1 MKHFKILAI
10 AVVLVFFASCE
21 KEYMKYTQKPEYIT
35 NPKPE
40 FQAYFKAYDEALS
53 LWDIDYDELYIP
65 TSYGTAHVIVSGPN
79 NGEPLIL
86 LHGMNASS
94 TMWYPNA
101 KALTED
107 YRVFAIDLIIEPGKS
122 FKTVEFEEVENITAW
137 YGEIFKAL
145 KLESYHL
152 VGASRGGWIAVNL
165 ALHNQKKIKSM
176 VLLSPAQT
184 FIWIRPSANLLK
196 NIVNLLSSPEKQVS
210 RSLETLSSNVGNI
223 DKKYLDQ
230 YFIATQKDS
239 INKFM
244 MKMMP
249 FSKKDF
255 QSLRM
260 PVLVLIG
267 DDDMINNEKTIRLAQ
282 KTISKGKGEIIHNAG
297 HFLSMDQAEIVN
309 KKMIDFLKSTEKD
322 D

>member
-1 MKHFKILAI
+1 MNYFKILGI
-10 AVVLVFFASCE
+10 AAVLLFFASCE
-21 KEYMKYTQKPEYIT
+21 KEYMKYTKKPEYIK
-35 NPKPE
+35 NPQPE
-40 FQAYFKAYDEALS
+40 FTAYFEAYDNALS

-65 TSYGTAHVIVSGPN
+65 TSFGTAHVVVSGPK
-79 NGEPLIL
+79 NGEPVIL

-101 KALTED
+101 KALAKD

-122 FKTVEFEEVENITAW
+122 FKTRKFEEVEEITKW
-137 YGEIFKAL
+137 YGEILKAL
-145 KLESYHL
+145 KLESYHI

-184 FIWIRPSANLLK
+184 FIWIPPSVDLLK
-196 NIVNLLSSPEKQVS
+196 NIVGLLSSPEKQVS
-210 RSLETLSSNVGNI
+210 RSLETMSSNVGNI
-223 DKKYLDQ
+223 EKKYLKQ
-230 YFIATQKDS
+230 YYIATKKDS

-249 FSKKDF
+249 FSKDEL
-255 QSLRM
+255 QSLKM

-267 DDDMINNEKTIRLAQ
+267 DDDMINTKKTVELANN
-282 KTISKGKGEIIHNAG
+282 ILPRGKGEIIARAG
-297 HFLSMDQAEIVN
+297 HFLSMDQAETVN
-309 KKMIDFLKSTEKD
+309 RKMIDFLKANEMED
-322 D
+322 